1 MAGETELIKR
11 AQRGNRQA
19 LERLLKD
26 NYSVLRGYLVRLTL
40 DTALADD
47 LTQEVMVRAII
58 NINSFKPR
66 AKFSTWLITIGTNL
80 YRDLMRKEKRLVPIM
95 DHMADDKRT
104 AMDDLM
110 RDRIQIEEL
119 KEILSKLPYEKR
131 AVVVLKHYYGYKYRE
146 IAKILGC
153 PVGTVRSRLYNSI
166 NFIRKE
172 MERRQWL

>member
-1 MAGETELIKR
+1 
-11 AQRGNRQA
+11 
-19 LERLLKD
+19 
-26 NYSVLRGYLVRLTL
+26 
-40 DTALADD
+40 
-47 LTQEVMVRAII
+47 
-58 NINSFKPR
+58 
-66 AKFSTWLITIGTNL
+66 
-80 YRDLMRKEKRLVPIM
+80 M